1 MKLHRFFVLLFVFF
15 IFHAR
20 AQYSEGETGIGLS
33 ASGIKLIGG
42 SHDASLIN
50 SMTGM
55 MMKYSF
61 SEWITAELFAG
72 LGWVRPR
79 TTESHFTAKGGYRTY
94 LYPFSVILR
103 YNCCPLENWNPY
115 IGCGIGMLHWNL
127 RDVSGEDHWFPLP
140 ESGKSIS
147 GKQYNFTLAVK
158 IGTEYF
164 MSDHWGLDAALQ
176 FTRLMD
182 QNLDN
187 IGEGDANDVLV
198 ELRVGLIYSFGGN
211 PDKDGDGIPD
221 RQDLAPMLA
230 EDFDGFE
237 DADGRPDLD
246 NDRDGVPDADDHAP
260 VFPEDRDGFQDD
272 DGIPDL
278 DNDGDGILDAEDAA
292 PNEPEDMDGVEDQDG
307 APDPDGDGDGIDDI
321 RDLCPDQPETFNGYQ
336 DQDGCPDVS
345 PMSIPF
351 EAGKKISFPAISFA
365 VGKSLLPKS
374 AEMKLDEIIQVL
386 RENPEVRLEIRG
398 YTDNAGNDLQNLQ
411 LSQRRADAVKAYL
424 VKGGVN
430 FARLSSVGYGEAD
443 PVTSNATEEG
453 RRKNRRIE
461 FLGLED

>member
-1 MKLHRFFVLLFVFF
+1 MKPQRFFVLLCVFSF
-15 IFHAR
+15 LPLQ
-20 AQYSEGETGIGLS
+20 AQHSEGKTGIGLS

-42 SHDASLIN
+42 SSDASLIN
-50 SMTGM
+50 YMAGTTL
-55 MMKYSF
+55 KYSF
-61 SEWITAELFAG
+61 SEWITTELFAG

-79 TTESHFTAKGGYRTY
+79 TPESHFTVKGGYRTY
-94 LYPFSVILR
+94 LYPFSAILR
-103 YNCCPLENWNPY
+103 YNCCPLEKWNPY

-127 RDVSGEDHWFPLP
+127 RDVSGGDDWFPMP
-140 ESGKSIS
+140 ESGKSVS
-147 GKQYNFTLAVK
+147 GNQYNFTLAAKV
-158 IGTEYF
+158 GTEYF
-164 MSDHWGLDAALQ
+164 MSDQWGLDAALQ
-176 FTRLMD
+176 FTLMTD

-198 ELRVGLIYSFGGN
+198 ELRFGLVYSFGGN
-211 PDKDGDGIPD
+211 PDRDRDGIPD
-221 RQDLAPMLA
+221 RQDLAPLLP

-237 DADGRPDLD
+237 DADGRPDPD
-246 NDRDGVPDADDHAP
+246 NDRDGIPDADDRAP
-260 VFPEDRDGFQDD
+260 VFPEDRDGFQDS
-272 DGIPDL
+272 DGVPDL

-307 APDPDGDGDGIDDI
+307 APDPDSDGDGIDDI

-336 DQDGCPDVS
+336 DQDGCPDVK

-351 EAGKKISFPAISFA
+351 ETGRKISFPAITFA

-374 AEMKLDEIIQVL
+374 AEMKLDEITRVL

-398 YTDNAGNDLQNLQ
+398 YTDSAGNDLLNLQ

-424 VKGGVN
+424 VRGGVD
-430 FARLSSVGYGEAD
+430 FGRLSAVGYGEAD
-443 PVTSNATEEG
+443 PIASNATEEG

-461 FLGLED
+461 FLRLED